1 MYGHLGSFTQ
11 QFGGAAS
18 LRQPSRPLCFLKSV
32 SSLTLSLFLLIPAA
46 CHRSAEDDS
55 VDWPVYLGDAG
66 ASHYSPLTQISRD
79 NVDRLEVAWT
89 YRAGESAKSSQIQC
103 NPLIIGDRLYA
114 TSPGLKA
121 FCLDA
126 ATGKEIWTFDPRQGR
141 DLGSVG
147 VNRGVVY
154 WERDQARRIFY
165 SVGRRFFALDADN
178 GRPVVSFGEEGEVDL
193 RLGLGI
199 DDFEG
204 LSLNSTTPAAVY
216 KDLLIVGTRV
226 GEGPGR
232 AAPGHIRAFDAI
244 TGKIRWTFHTI
255 PRPGEPG
262 YETWPPD
269 AWKYTGGANSWAGM
283 TVDHRRG
290 IVFASTGSPTFD
302 FWGGRR
308 KGQNLYGNC
317 VLAIDART
325 GELRWHFQTVH
336 HDLWDRDLPAP
347 PNLVTVTHDGQEVDA
362 VAQITK
368 WGFVFLLDRETGE
381 PLFPVVETP
390 VPASD
395 LEGEEAWPT
404 QPIPQKP
411 PPFSRQSFTESDVT
425 NISPSSREA
434 VLARFR
440 QIRSSDRFEPPSTQG
455 TLIFPGYDGGG
466 EWGGAASE
474 PSSGL
479 LYVNSNEM
487 PWILTMVSTDEKALP
502 GAEVY
507 KIHCAGCH
515 GSKRLGDAHSNN
527 PPLPVEKIYPRE
539 ETRDVIRRGKGRMLG
554 LPQLSAQATEAVIDF
569 LAGSDPAKVPTWA
582 VPPPEIRYTFT
593 GYNRFFDLEGNP
605 AIKPPWGQ
613 LTAIDLN
620 QGSIVWQVPLGEFEE
635 LTQRGIPQTG
645 AENYGGP
652 IVTAGGLLF
661 IGATRDQKFRA
672 FDRESGK
679 VLWETRLPAGGYAT
693 PATYSAGGRQYV
705 VIAAGGGK
713 MGTPSGDSYVAFALP
728 HQGKEGK

>member
-1 MYGHLGSFTQ
+1 MKRFSQ
-11 QFGGAAS
+11 QLS
-18 LRQPSRPLCFLKSV
+18 FLKSAAL
-32 SSLTLSLFLLIPAA
+32 LTLALLILSA
-46 CHRSAEDDS
+46 CHRPTNENPG
-55 VDWPVYLGDAG
+55 DWPVYLGDAG
-66 ASHYSPLTQISRD
+66 ASHYSALTQIDRD

-89 YRAGESAKSSQIQC
+89 YRTGDARKSSQIQC
-103 NPLIIGDRLYA
+103 NPLIIGGRLYA

-121 FCLDA
+121 FCMDA
-126 ATGKEIWTFDPRQGR
+126 ATGKEIWTFDPRVGR
-141 DLGSVG
+141 EIGAVG

-154 WERDQARRIFY
+154 WEGDQARRIFY
-165 SVGRRFFALDADN
+165 SVGYLFFALDADS
-178 GRPVVSFGEEGEVDL
+178 GQPVLSFGEGGTVDL
-193 RLGLGI
+193 RLGLGV
-199 DDFEG
+199 DDFQG
-204 LSLNSTTPAAVY
+204 VSLMSTTPAAVY

-226 GEGPGR
+226 GEGPGK
-232 AAPGHIRAFDAI
+232 AAPGHIRAVDAT
-244 TGKIRWTFHTI
+244 TGEIRWTFHTI
-255 PRPGEPG
+255 PRPGEAG
-262 YETWPPD
+262 YDTWPPD

-290 IVFASTGSPTFD
+290 TVFASTGSPTFD

-317 VLAIDART
+317 VLAIDAET

-336 HDLWDRDLPAP
+336 HDMWDRDLPAP
-347 PNLVTVTHDGQEVDA
+347 PNLVRVRHDGQEVDA

-381 PLFPVVETP
+381 PLFPVEETP
-390 VPASD
+390 VPVSD
-395 LEGEEAWPT
+395 LKGEEAWPT
-404 QPIPQKP
+404 QPIPLKP
-411 PPFSRQSFTESDVT
+411 PPFSRQSFTEEDVT
-425 NISPSSREA
+425 NISPSSREL

-466 EWGGAASE
+466 EWGGAASD
-474 PSSGL
+474 PSSGR

-487 PWILTMVSTDEKALP
+487 PWILTMVDTDAEALP

-507 KIHCAGCH
+507 RLHCAGCH
-515 GSKRLGDAHSNN
+515 GPKRLGDAHSNN
-527 PPLPVEKIYPRE
+527 PPLPLENVYPRD

-554 LPQLSAQATEAVIDF
+554 MPQLSAQETEAVIDF
-569 LAGSDPAKVPTWA
+569 LSGSDPARVPTWA
-582 VPPPEIRYTFT
+582 VPPPEIQYTFT
-593 GYNRFFDLEGNP
+593 GYNRFFDPEGYP

-635 LTQRGIPQTG
+635 LTQRGVPQTG
-645 AENYGGP
+645 TENYGGP

-661 IGATRDQKFRA
+661 IGATQDGKFRA

-679 VLWETRLPAGGYAT
+679 VLWETQLPAGGYAT
-693 PATYSAGGRQYV
+693 PSTYSVAGRQYI

-713 MGTPSGDSYVAFALP
+713 MGTPSSDTYVAFALP
-728 HQGKEGK
+728 QNGKEEE

>member
-1 MYGHLGSFTQ
+1 MGFR
-11 QFGGAAS
+11 AMK
-18 LRQPSRPLCFLKSV
+18 QPSPPACFRKSAAL
-32 SSLTLSLFLLIPAA
+32 LTLSLVLLVPAA
-46 CHRSAEDDS
+46 CHRSLDDDPG
-55 VDWPVYLGDAG
+55 DWPVYLGDAG
-66 ASHYSPLTQISRD
+66 ASHYSALTQINRD
-79 NVDRLEVAWT
+79 NVNRLEVAWT
-89 YRAGESAKSSQIQC
+89 YRVDDASKSSQIQC
-103 NPLIIGDRLYA
+103 NPLIIGGRLYA
-114 TSPGLKA
+114 TSPGLKS

-126 ATGKEIWTFDPRQGR
+126 ATGEEIWVYDPREGR

-154 WERDQARRIFY
+154 WEHDQARRIFY
-165 SVGRRFFALDADN
+165 SVGHLLLALDADS
-178 GRPVVSFGEEGEVDL
+178 GRPVASFGEGGAVDL
-193 RLGLGI
+193 RPGLGV

-204 LSLNSTTPAAVY
+204 VSLMSTTPAAVY

-226 GEGPGR
+226 GEGPGK
-232 AAPGHIRAFDAI
+232 AAPGHIRAYDAT
-244 TGKIRWTFHTI
+244 TGEIRWTFHTI
-255 PRPGEPG
+255 PRPGEAG
-262 YETWPPD
+262 YETWPPE

-283 TVDHRRG
+283 TVDHGRG

-317 VLAIDART
+317 VLAIDGET

-336 HDLWDRDLPAP
+336 HDMWDRDLPAS
-347 PNLVTVTHDGQEVDA
+347 PNLVTVTHEGQEVDA

-368 WGFVFLLDRETGE
+368 WGFVFLLNRETGE
-381 PLFPVVETP
+381 ALFPIEERP

-395 LEGEEAWPT
+395 LRGEQAWPT
-404 QPIPQKP
+404 QPIPLKP
-411 PPFSRQSFTESDVT
+411 PPFSRQSFTEADVT
-425 NISPSSREA
+425 NISPTSRET

-466 EWGGAASE
+466 EWGGAAAE

-487 PWILTMVSTDEKALP
+487 PWILTMVDTDAKALP

-507 KIHCAGCH
+507 RIHCAGCH
-515 GSKRLGDAHSNN
+515 GPERLGDAHANN
-527 PPLPVEKIYPRE
+527 PPLPLTDVYPRE

-554 LPQLSAQATEAVIDF
+554 MPQLSVQQTEAVIDF
-569 LAGSDPAKVPTWA
+569 LSGSDPARVPTWA
-582 VPPPEIRYTFT
+582 VPPPEIEYTFT
-593 GYNRFFDLEGNP
+593 GYNRFFDPEGYP

-620 QGSIVWQVPLGEFEE
+620 RGSILWQVPLGEFEE
-635 LTQRGIPQTG
+635 LTQRGLPQTG
-645 AENYGGP
+645 TENYGGP
-652 IVTAGGLLF
+652 IVTAGGVLF
-661 IGATRDQKFRA
+661 IGATQDRKFHA
-672 FDRESGK
+672 FDRDTGNL
-679 VLWETRLPAGGYAT
+679 LWETSLPAGGYAT
-693 PATYSAGGRQYV
+693 PATYSVGGRQYV

-728 HQGKEGK
+728 EIGGANRR